1 MAKIPKWKRDFNRRM
16 AQQLRDFAKSK
27 GKRLTEFSYTNGQ
40 MVTRQVYQHGRGR
53 RRGKYVNVTRWIPN
67 STTSQP
73 PS

>member
-27 GKRLTEFSYTNGQ
+27 DKNLTQFTYTNGKF
-40 MVTRQVYQHGRGR
+40 VEKQVWGRVGR
-53 RRGKYVNVTRWIPN
+53 RRRYYKERQWIP
-67 STTSQP
+67 STTTQA